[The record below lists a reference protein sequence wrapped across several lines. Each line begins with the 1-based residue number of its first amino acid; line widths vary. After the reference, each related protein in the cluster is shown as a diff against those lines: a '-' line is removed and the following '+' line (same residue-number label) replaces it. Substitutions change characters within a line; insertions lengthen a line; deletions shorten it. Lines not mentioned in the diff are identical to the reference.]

1 MDYFDFFSGCGGT
14 SEGMK
19 QAGMAVRLG
28 IDWDADAKSTY
39 KVNFAKAKFISKDIR
54 HIRVSDL
61 APFIPRNRRRPI
73 VFGACA
79 PCQPFSRQ
87 NLRRKGD
94 DGRRTL
100 LREFHRFVRAY
111 KPEYLFVENVP
122 ELHAED
128 NLKGPFAEF
137 LELLDSLKYSYA
149 YKIVMAYHYG
159 VPQSRRR
166 LILIASRLGA
176 IDFPSETHGPN
187 AKNKKLPTV
196 WESISKLPRL
206 RAGEVHPEIPNHR
219 AASLSEL
226 NLKRIA
232 ATPQGSGRAAW
243 PKRLRLACH
252 KDHLGHT
259 DVYGRMDKHKP
270 ATALTT
276 RCNSLSN
283 GRFGHPTQ
291 NRAISLREAAC
302 LQTFPMTF
310 EFQGSLA
317 SVARQI
323 GNAVPVELAH
333 VFGKAI
339 IRHYKLSRKK
349 AK

>member
-1 MDYFDFFSGCGGT
+1 
-14 SEGMK
+14 
-19 QAGMAVRLG
+19 
-28 IDWDADAKSTY
+28 
-39 KVNFAKAKFISKDIR
+39 
-54 HIRVSDL
+54 
-61 APFIPRNRRRPI
+61 
-73 VFGACA
+73 
-79 PCQPFSRQ
+79 
-87 NLRRKGD
+87 
-94 DGRRTL
+94 

-137 LELLDSLKYSYA
+137 LELLDGLNYSYA
-149 YKIVMAYHYG
+149 YKTVMAYHYG

-166 LILIASRLGA
+166 LILIASRLGE
-176 IDFPSETHGPN
+176 IDFPCETHGPN

-206 RAGEVHPEIPNHR
+206 KAGEAHPKIANHR
-219 AASLSEL
+219 AANLSPL

-232 ATPQGSGRAAW
+232 ATPRGGGRTKW
-243 PKRLRLACH
+243 PKRLQLECH
-252 KDHLGHT
+252 KNHDGHT
-259 DVYGRMDKHKP
+259 DVYGRMEKYKP

-310 EFQGSLA
+310 EFQGNLA

-323 GNAVPVELAH
+323 GNAVPVEL
-333 VFGKAI
+333 
-339 IRHYKLSRKK
+339 
-349 AK
+349 

>member
-14 SEGMK
+14 SEGMR

-28 IDWDADAKSTY
+28 IDWDTDAKSTY
-39 KVNFAKAKFISKDIR
+39 KVNFTKAKFISKDIR
-54 HIRVSDL
+54 RLRVNDL
-61 APFIPRNRRRPI
+61 APFIPRKRRRPI

-87 NLRRKGD
+87 NLHRKGD

-176 IDFPSETHGPN
+176 IDFPAETRGPN
-187 AKNKKLPTV
+187 ARNKKLPTV

-206 RAGEVHPEIPNHR
+206 KAGEAHPEIPNHR
-219 AASLSEL
+219 AASLSPL

-232 ATPQGSGRAAW
+232 AILPDGQSFRRRFRCPGAWSWEYCSRLEGKLFSLLAGFLRFSAIADKIEFSLYSARRRSVVSGSCCSCPEEG
-243 PKRLRLACH
+243 
-252 KDHLGHT
+252 D
-259 DVYGRMDKHKP
+259 D
-270 ATALTT
+270 
-276 RCNSLSN
+276 
-283 GRFGHPTQ
+283 RFCWIGDIEQ
-291 NRAISLREAAC
+291 IV
-302 LQTFPMTF
+302 F
-310 EFQGSLA
+310 EGY
-317 SVARQI
+317 V
-323 GNAVPVELAH
+323 N
-333 VFGKAI
+333 
-339 IRHYKLSRKK
+339 
-349 AK
+349 